1 MRKHINLEDIY
12 CTKEKGSDLYEIK
25 NGYRPMNKISKS
37 CKDYIDISPQI
48 NKLFDHVN
56 LDIARIQYM
65 KKIELQTLESKDELS
80 NVLKSAN
87 ELKQNVDNI
96 QKEYITILG
105 IFSSI
110 VLAFVSGIT
119 FSSSVLENIAN
130 SNVYRTLAVVIILGF
145 IFLNIINIL
154 VQFIISISS
163 KESTK
168 KKSNTYIT
176 YINITLGIIFLLIIL
191 AWFFDFKLFADV
203 IRRKLYIY

>member
-1 MRKHINLEDIY
+1 
-12 CTKEKGSDLYEIK
+12 
-25 NGYRPMNKISKS
+25 MNKISKS